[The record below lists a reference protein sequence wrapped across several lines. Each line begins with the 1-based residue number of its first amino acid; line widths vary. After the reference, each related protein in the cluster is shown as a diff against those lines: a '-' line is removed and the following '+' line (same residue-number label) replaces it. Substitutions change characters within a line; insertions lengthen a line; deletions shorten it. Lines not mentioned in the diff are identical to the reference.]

1 MANARIKRDTSATRD
16 LDDRLAS
23 RAGEV
28 VASRN
33 SASEADLARKER
45 LDAFRDK
52 WANSALPDLP
62 KDIIPGFH
70 LCWLS
75 TTNTYDSIDKRMA
88 LGYEPVKAGEL
99 GKGFEALGKMSSGKF
114 EGCVSCNEM
123 VLFKLP
129 EDVYQEVMR
138 MLHLEDPLEHQ
149 RNITAQVRDTAQGNK
164 GGRSVLE
171 GGLLEME
178 KETAKAN
185 NKDIRFS

>member
-1 MANARIKRDTSATRD
+1 MANTRIKRD
-16 LDDRLAS
+16 LDDRLVD
-23 RAGEV
+23 RAQEV
-28 VASRN
+28 MTRTEVTDPDN
-33 SASEADLARKER
+33 KARRER

-62 KDIIPGFH
+62 GGIIPGFH

-88 LGYEPVKAGEL
+88 LGYEPVKASEL
-99 GKGFEALGKMSSGKF
+99 GKGFESLGKMNSGKF

-129 EDVYQEVMR
+129 EDIYQEVMR

-178 KETAKAN
+178 KDTAKAN
-185 NKDIRFS
+185 NKNIRFQ

>member
-1 MANARIKRDTSATRD
+1 MANTRIKRD
-16 LDDRLAS
+16 LEDRLAD
-23 RAGEV
+23 RIQET
-28 VASRN
+28 
-33 SASEADLARKER
+33 KER
-45 LDAFRDK
+45 IAAADPASDSKRERAEAFRDR
-52 WANSALPDLP
+52 WQNNALPDIP
-62 KDIIPGFH
+62 GGVIPGFH

-75 TTNTYDSIDKRMA
+75 TTNNYDSIDKRMA
-88 LGYEPVKAGEL
+88 LGYEPVKAAEL
-99 GKGFEALGKMSSGKF
+99 GKGFETLGKMSSGKF

-178 KETAKAN
+178 KETARAN

>member
-1 MANARIKRDTSATRD
+1 MANPRNKRD
-16 LDDRLAS
+16 LEDRLQE
-23 RAGEV
+23 RVDEV
-28 VASRN
+28 VSTRSN
-33 SASEADLARKER
+33 ISDDDKARRER

-62 KDIIPGFH
+62 EGIIPGFH

-75 TTNTYDSIDKRMA
+75 TTNNYDSIDKRMA

-129 EDVYQEVMR
+129 EEIYQEVMR
-138 MLHLEDPLEHQ
+138 MMHLEDPLEHQ
-149 RNITAQVRDTAQGNK
+149 RNITSQVRGAAETGK
-164 GGRSVLE
+164 GGRSLLE

-178 KETAKAN
+178 KETARAN
-185 NKDIRFS
+185 PNVRFD

>member
-1 MANARIKRDTSATRD
+1 MANTRIKRD
-16 LDDRLAS
+16 LDDRLAE
-23 RAGEV
+23 RAQEV
-28 VASRN
+28 MDRTRVTDPD
-33 SASEADLARKER
+33 EKARRER
-45 LDAFRDK
+45 IDAFRDR
-52 WANSALPDLP
+52 WQNSALPDIP
-62 KDIIPGFH
+62 KDILPGFH

-88 LGYEPVKAGEL
+88 LGYEPVKASEL
-99 GKGFEALGKMSSGKF
+99 GKGFEGLGKMSSGKF

-129 EDVYQEVMR
+129 EDIYQEVMR

-185 NKDIRFS
+185 NKNIRFS

>member
-1 MANARIKRDTSATRD
+1 MANTRIKRD
-16 LDDRLAS
+16 LDDRLAD
-23 RAGEV
+23 RVQEV
-28 VASRN
+28 
-33 SASEADLARKER
+33 ADRKLITDPDGAARRER

-62 KDIIPGFH
+62 NGISPGFH

-75 TTNTYDSIDKRMA
+75 QTNTYDTIDKRMA
-88 LGYEPVKAGEL
+88 LGYEPVKASEL
-99 GKGFEALGKMSSGKF
+99 GAGFDALGKMTSGKF
-114 EGCVSCNEM
+114 EGCVTCNEM

-149 RNITAQVRDTAQGNK
+149 RNITAQVRETAESRR
-164 GGRSVLE
+164 GGRSLLE

-178 KETAKAN
+178 KETQKAN
-185 NKDIRFS
+185 NKNIRFQ

>member
-16 LDDRLAS
+16 LDDRLAN

-178 KETAKAN
+178 KETARAN

>member
-1 MANARIKRDTSATRD
+1 MANPRIKRD
-16 LDDRLAS
+16 LDDRLAD
-23 RAGEV
+23 RAQEV
-28 VASRN
+28 KERAN
-33 SASEADLARKER
+33 DISENDIARRER

-62 KDIIPGFH
+62 AGIIPGMH

-88 LGYEPVKAGEL
+88 LGYEPVKASEL
-99 GKGFEALGKMSSGKF
+99 GKGFEGLGKMSSGKF

-129 EDVYQEVMR
+129 EDIYQEVMR

-171 GGLLEME
+171 GGTLEME
-178 KETAKAN
+178 KDAARAN
-185 NKDIRFS
+185 NKNIRFQ

>member
-1 MANARIKRDTSATRD
+1 MANTRIKRD
-16 LDDRLAS
+16 LDDRLAD
-23 RAGEV
+23 RVAEV
-28 VASRN
+28 K
-33 SASEADLARKER
+33 ARTDSDEDISKRER
-45 LDAFRDK
+45 LEAFRDK
-52 WANSALPDLP
+52 WANNALPDIP
-62 KDIIPGFH
+62 ENAIPGFH

-75 TTNTYDSIDKRMA
+75 TTNNYDSIDKRMA

-129 EDVYQEVMR
+129 EEIYQEVMR
-138 MLHLEDPLEHQ
+138 MMHLEDPLEHQ
-149 RNITAQVRDTAQGNK
+149 RNITSQVRGTAQEGK
-164 GGRSVLE
+164 GGRSLLE

-185 NKDIRFS
+185 NKNIRF

>member
-1 MANARIKRDTSATRD
+1 MANTRIKRD
-16 LDDRLAS
+16 LDDRIAD
-23 RAGEV
+23 RVNEV
-28 VASRN
+28 KERSNNAN
-33 SASEADLARKER
+33 PEDLARRER

-62 KDIIPGFH
+62 DGAIPGMH

-99 GKGFEALGKMSSGKF
+99 GKGFEGLGKMSSGKF

-129 EDVYQEVMR
+129 EDVYQEVMH
-138 MLHLEDPLEHQ
+138 MLHLEDPIEHQ

-178 KETAKAN
+178 KDAAKAN
-185 NKDIRFS
+185 SNIRFS

>member
-16 LDDRLAS
+16 LDDRLAN

-33 SASEADLARKER
+33 FAPEADIARKER

-178 KETAKAN
+178 KEAAKAN